1 MNNIKD
7 AENWN
12 GQKSQLAVAASIKHI
27 SGIRN
32 NAARKHL
39 SAVTSDTIAATR
51 RLRNH
56 AAKPYMTAIT
66 IIMPPH
72 HIRILRTTG
81 TDGLY
86 AMKSLIATTKLAL
99 LIRRYGRQTR
109 R

>member
-12 GQKSQLAVAASIKHI
+12 GQKSQLVVAASIKHI

-39 SAVTSDTIAATR
+39 SAITSDAITATR

-72 HIRILRTTG
+72 PIRILRTTG

-86 AMKSLIATTKLAL
+86 AMKSLIATTKFVL
-99 LIRRYGRQTR
+99 LTGHYGRQTR